1 MGLINGLL
9 STGGSLQEKEII
21 LDTVDTVFISCHP
34 IKPQLSGGQQQK
46 NGKEWPENETPR
58 LPGTLYT
65 THISPDLFCPDNKV
79 PAEALGLTEPRPDQL
94 QPVAAHA
101 MFLRD
106 PEKQP
111 LKPQSL
117 SSSKR
122 CIRSQ
127 VLRSRGA
134 SPSSAPSARP
144 FQAAGPAGSLFYIL
158 FLREEDDTFSPTT
171 VSAPRET
178 PSQEPI
184 IEL

>member
-1 MGLINGLL
+1 M
-9 STGGSLQEKEII
+9 
-21 LDTVDTVFISCHP
+21 DTVFISCHP

-94 QPVAAHA
+94 QPVAAHV

-134 SPSSAPSARP
+134 SPSWHPQPGPSKRQDQLEVS
-144 FQAAGPAGSLFYIL
+144 FTFCSSEKKTIL
-158 FLREEDDTFSPTT
+158 SP
-171 VSAPRET
+171 PR
-178 PSQEPI
+178 PSQHHVKHHPKNPSSNCKRDDKSVI
-184 IEL
+184 TNTRS